1 MIIAT
6 PLLLAV
12 VAAVAVV
19 LALRLRSRSAAERR
33 LAGLTDLAGRL
44 EVLADDL
51 GIAVE
56 RARADSIR
64 ARALESLDRF
74 VELDEALARCAE
86 AAAAL
91 PSVDLAVA
99 RIEIDGVPLVATA
112 GVEAIP
118 VESPAARTGVAVPLE
133 VDGRRLGSLTV
144 YGRGVAPPVPGD
156 ELDVLQAISR
166 RSAPA
171 ITTARRPT
179 PDPAVV
185 GDRGLFHETLA
196 LLAAR
201 ALRDGSRLTVC
212 VLDLDDFRVVNERIG
227 YAAGD
232 DVIAEL
238 ADVLRETIG
247 PGDLA
252 CRTGGD
258 EFAVALPGS
267 GRIEAESMLARVQ
280 EALARRPAVS
290 GLKIGL
296 TVGVAELEAADDDG
310 VSLFERAAAA
320 LRRAKAAAKGT
331 AA

>member
-1 MIIAT
+1 MVIAAL
-6 PLLLAV
+6 LLLAV
-12 VAAVAVV
+12 VVAVAVA
-19 LALRLRSRSAAERR
+19 LALRRRSRRTAERR
-33 LAGLTDLAGRL
+33 LAGLTELAARL
-44 EVLADDL
+44 DVLADDL
-51 GIAVE
+51 GVAVE
-56 RARADSIR
+56 RARADSLR
-64 ARALESLDRF
+64 ARAVESLDRL

-99 RIEIDGVPLVATA
+99 RVEIDGVPLVATA
-112 GVEAIP
+112 GAEAHP
-118 VESPAARTGVAVPLE
+118 VETPTARTGVAVPLE

-156 ELDVLQAISR
+156 ELDVLQTISR

-171 ITTARRPT
+171 ISTARRPA
-179 PDPAVV
+179 PDRGAV
-185 GDRGLFHETLA
+185 GDRELFHETLA

-201 ALRDGSRLTVC
+201 ARREGSTLTVC
-212 VLDLDDFRVVNERIG
+212 VLDLDDFGVVNERIG

-232 DVIAEL
+232 RVIAEL
-238 ADVLRETIG
+238 ADVLRETVG
-247 PGDLA
+247 PSDLA

-267 GRIEAESMLARVQ
+267 GRIEAESLLARVQ
-280 EALARRPAVS
+280 ATLARRPAVS
-290 GLKIGL
+290 DLKVGL
-296 TVGVAELEAADDDG
+296 TAGVAELVADDDG